1 MLAVYE
7 NVFPFLLQGL
17 WQTFLVSLLA
27 IVFGSIVGFGVGLGR
42 ARGGRCMVKGLGLY
56 VHMLRG
62 TPFLVQ
68 IYVVYYV
75 LPTTGLAVFQL
86 TSFQAAVIA
95 LSLYTS
101 TYVAEI
107 VAAAIDAVPRGQT
120 EAARACGFTGF
131 QALRYVV
138 LPQAFKMMMP
148 PMGGVYVLVI
158 KNTSVLSV
166 IGLTEL
172 VREANVSIQRFPAF
186 ILPVF
191 LLVAV
196 MYFCYCYPVL
206 RLTRWAEK
214 KWGGVQLNV

>member
-1 MLAVYE
+1 MLAMYE

-17 WQTFLVSLLA
+17 GQTVLVSLLG
-27 IVFGSIVGFGVGLGR
+27 IIFGSLVGFGVGLGR
-42 ARGGRCMVKGLGLY
+42 ARGGRFTVNGLGAY
-56 VHMLRG
+56 VHILRG

-68 IYVVYYV
+68 IYIVYYV

-107 VAAAIDAVPRGQT
+107 VSAAIEAVPRGQT

-158 KNTSVLSV
+158 KNTAVLSV
-166 IGLTEL
+166 IGVTEL
-172 VREANVSIQRFPAF
+172 VREANVSIQRFPTY
-186 ILPVF
+186 IMPVF
-191 LLVAV
+191 LLVAL
-196 MYFCYCYPVL
+196 MYFCYCYPIL
-206 RLTRWAEK
+206 RLTRWAER
-214 KWGGVQLNV
+214 KWGGVHLNV

>member
-1 MLAVYE
+1 MLAMYE
-7 NVFPFLLQGL
+7 NVLPFLLQGL
-17 WQTFLVSLLA
+17 WETFLVSLLA
-27 IVFGSIVGFGVGLGR
+27 ILFGSTLGFGAGLGR
-42 ARGGRCMVKGLGLY
+42 ARGGRWTVRGLGGY
-56 VHMLRG
+56 VHALRG

-107 VAAAIDAVPRGQT
+107 VSAAIEAVPRGQT
-120 EAARACGFTGF
+120 EAARACGFSGF
-131 QALRYVV
+131 QALWYVV

-158 KNTSVLSV
+158 KNTAVLSV
-166 IGLTEL
+166 IGVTEL

-186 ILPVF
+186 IMPVF

-196 MYFCYCYPVL
+196 LYFCYCYPVL
-206 RLTRWAEK
+206 RVTRWAEK
-214 KWGGVQLNV
+214 KWGGLHLNV

>member
-1 MLAVYE
+1 MLAMYQ

-17 WQTFLVSLLA
+17 WQTFVISMLA
-27 IVFGSIVGFGVGLGR
+27 IFFGSLVGAFVGLGR
-42 ARGGRCMVKGLGLY
+42 ARGNRWTVRGFGAY

-68 IYVVYYV
+68 IYIVYFV
-75 LPTTGLAVFQL
+75 LPTTNLAVFQL

-107 VAAAIDAVPRGQT
+107 VSAAIEAVPRGQN
-120 EAARACGFTGF
+120 EAAQAHGFNGF
-131 QALRYVV
+131 QTLWYVV
-138 LPQAFKMMMP
+138 LPQSFKMMMP

-158 KNTSVLSV
+158 KNTAVLSV
-166 IGLTEL
+166 IGVTEL
-172 VREANVSIQRFPAF
+172 VREANVSIQRFPSF
-186 ILPVF
+186 ILSVF
-191 LLVAV
+191 LLVAL

-214 KWGGVQLNV
+214 KWGGLHLNV

>member
-1 MLAVYE
+1 MLAMYQ

-17 WQTFLVSLLA
+17 WHTFMVSLLA
-27 IVFGSIVGFGVGLGR
+27 IVFGSAAGFGVGLGR
-42 ARGGRCMVKGLGLY
+42 ARGGRWMVGGLGGY

-75 LPTTGLAVFQL
+75 MPTTGLAVFQL

-107 VAAAIDAVPRGQT
+107 VSAAIDAVPRGQT
-120 EAARACGFTGF
+120 EAARACGFSGF
-131 QALRYVV
+131 QALWYVV

-158 KNTSVLSV
+158 KNTAVLSV
-166 IGLTEL
+166 IGVTEL

-186 ILPVF
+186 IMPVF
-191 LLVAV
+191 LLVAL

-206 RLTRWAEK
+206 RITRWAEK
-214 KWGGVQLNV
+214 KWGGLHLNV

>member
-1 MLAVYE
+1 MYQ
-7 NVFPFLLQGL
+7 NVLPFLLQGL
-17 WQTFLVSLLA
+17 WQTFVVSLMA

-42 ARGGRCMVKGLGLY
+42 ARGDRWMVRGLGGY

-86 TSFQAAVIA
+86 SSLEAAVIA

-107 VAAAIDAVPRGQT
+107 VSAAIEAVPRGQT
-120 EAARACGFTGF
+120 EAARACGFTAF
-131 QALRYVV
+131 QALWYVV

-158 KNTSVLSV
+158 KNTAVLSV
-166 IGLTEL
+166 IGVTEL
-172 VREANVSIQRFPAF
+172 VREANISIQRFPAF
-186 ILPVF
+186 IMPVF

-206 RLTRWAEK
+206 RITRWAEK
-214 KWGGVQLNV
+214 KWGGLHLNV

>member
-1 MLAVYE
+1 MIAMYK
-7 NVFPFLLQGL
+7 NVIPFLLEGL
-17 WQTFLVSLLA
+17 ELTILVSLLA
-27 IVFGSIVGFGVGLGR
+27 IVFGSIVGFVVGLGR
-42 ARGGRCMVKGLGLY
+42 ARGGRWTVRGLGAY
-56 VHMLRG
+56 VHVLRG

-75 LPTTGLAVFQL
+75 LPTTGLTIFQL

-107 VAAAIDAVPRGQT
+107 VSAAIDAVPRGQT

-131 QALRYVV
+131 QALFYVV

-158 KNTSVLSV
+158 KNTAVLSV
-166 IGLTEL
+166 IGVTEL
-172 VREANVSIQRFPAF
+172 VREANVSIQRFPAY

-191 LLVAV
+191 MLVAL

-206 RLTRWAEK
+206 RITRWAEK
-214 KWGGVQLNV
+214 KWGGLHLNV

>member
-1 MLAVYE
+1 MLAMYE

-17 WQTFLVSLLA
+17 WQTFLVSLLG
-27 IVFGSIVGFGVGLGR
+27 IIFGSLVGFGVGLGR
-42 ARGGRCMVKGLGLY
+42 ARGGRWTVKGLGGY

-107 VAAAIDAVPRGQT
+107 VSAAIEAVPRGQT

-158 KNTSVLSV
+158 KNTAVLSV
-166 IGLTEL
+166 IGVTEL
-172 VREANVSIQRFPAF
+172 VREANVSIQSFPTY
-186 ILPVF
+186 IMPVF
-191 LLVAV
+191 LLVAL
-196 MYFCYCYPVL
+196 MYFCYCYPIL
-206 RLTRWAEK
+206 RLTRWAER
-214 KWGGVQLNV
+214 KWGGVHLNV